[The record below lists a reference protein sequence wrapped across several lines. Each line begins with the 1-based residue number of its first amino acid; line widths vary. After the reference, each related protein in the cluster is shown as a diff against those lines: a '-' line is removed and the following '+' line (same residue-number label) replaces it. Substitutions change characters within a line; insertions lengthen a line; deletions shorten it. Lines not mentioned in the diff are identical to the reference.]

1 MKKFHACLQFTDYSN
16 FYLFFQSFPLFESE
30 EIPSFGFCLD
40 YSIGSGISVEIQHV
54 YIHSFRRNVSAKNKS
69 YHNSFPPLIN
79 RHFHIIIIF
88 KLHVFDQH
96 FRLYAPLLQTL
107 PKHVSSQQLIC
118 YFIDEKTKT

>member
-1 MKKFHACLQFTDYSN
+1 MHAYNSQIIRTFIYFSKVFL
-16 FYLFFQSFPLFESE
+16 YLNQRRSHPLVFGWTSPSEVESVLR
-30 EIPSFGFCLD
+30 FNMYTL
-40 YSIGSGISVEIQHV
+40 
-54 YIHSFRRNVSAKNKS
+54 HSFRRNVSAKNKS
-69 YHNSFPPLIN
+69 YHNSSPPLIN

-96 FRLYAPLLQTL
+96 FRLYTPLLQTL